1 MDPREDHPSEREL
14 ELEADYYEDRSLRER
29 EEAAEKYELYSKSH
43 LNVSIID
50 VFKAG
55 AKWHANQSQW
65 ISSSEQLPTLIE
77 GEDYSENVLAIVEG
91 YANIQVMCLLYIQEE
106 DESSGYVWANC
117 YGKIDG
123 DAEMDDEYNV
133 IAWMPLPEPP
143 KQ

>member
-1 MDPREDHPSEREL
+1 MDPREDYLSEREL

-29 EEAAEKYELYSKSH
+29 EDA
-43 LNVSIID
+43 V
-50 VFKAG
+50 VGFKG
-55 AKWHANQSQW
+55 DTTRRANQSQW
-65 ISSSEQLPTLIE
+65 IKTSEQLPTLIE

-143 KQ
+143 KQQ